1 MKNFFKAMEL
11 ITVTAKKIFLNGS
24 IIEVDFKKISKI
36 VKTWKIE
43 NFMIHHIAIGTTNLI
58 RLSEFYMQL
67 PGIKLLNR
75 NYFENS
81 EELRSVW
88 LQHID
93 GTILMLESNFENK
106 APLALVFEFSD
117 LHLESFK
124 EVIFRRTDYTIYFY
138 DADGN
143 VLGYSTHPR
152 TMDNSSNF

>member
-1 MKNFFKAMEL
+1 MEKFFNSIEF
-11 ITVTAKKIFLNGS
+11 ITGTAKKIFLNGR
-24 IIEVDFKKISKI
+24 IIEVDFRKIYKI
-36 VKTWKIE
+36 IKTWKIE

-58 RLSEFYMQL
+58 RLSDFYLGL
-67 PGIKLLNR
+67 PGMKLLNR

-81 EELRSVW
+81 GDLRSVW

-106 APLALVFEFSD
+106 APLALVFEFPD
-117 LHLESFK
+117 LNLESFK
-124 EVIFRRTDYTIYFY
+124 EVIFKRTDYTIYFY